1 MDGVSFTRGWQSF
14 PTFRSANVAFRYFL
28 PPQVSDSWEIIC
40 FLWPWLMLSP
50 AAKMFKGIINRS
62 VWLSQDCKW
71 SGGFYL
77 ITLRF
82 FCKLCGNLGWLVCF
96 LGFLVYSQIDPPAVM
111 VCYGHDLPRHL
122 ESNCQDLRREQL
134 RCGIFAQT
142 SFAQFA
148 QTVCPCLSRSFRVV
162 LVALILILK
171 FSGAVST
178 PHVFHCKLK
187 ADPSIFGCSHKPC
200 DLGRGYDSRPEVLL
214 RLTPLVLLLLR
225 SALPLSKHAT
235 TRHFP
240 WRENCMLAIGSCF
253 SHDILLFF
261 VKSQF
266 LWNW

>member
-1 MDGVSFTRGWQSF
+1 MVGGILPYYLEVFLQIVWEFGLIGLFFGV
-14 PTFRSANVAFRYFL
+14 L
-28 PPQVSDSWEIIC
+28 
-40 FLWPWLMLSP
+40 
-50 AAKMFKGIINRS
+50 
-62 VWLSQDCKW
+62 
-71 SGGFYL
+71 
-77 ITLRF
+77 
-82 FCKLCGNLGWLVCF
+82 
-96 LGFLVYSQIDPPAVM
+96 DPPAVM
-111 VCYGHDLPRHL
+111 VCYCHDLPRHL

-148 QTVCPCLSRSFRVV
+148 QTVCPCLPRSFRVV
-162 LVALILILK
+162 LLALILILK

-200 DLGRGYDSRPEVLL
+200 DLGRGYDSRLDVLL

-240 WRENCMLAIGSCF
+240 
-253 SHDILLFF
+253 
-261 VKSQF
+261 
-266 LWNW
+266 